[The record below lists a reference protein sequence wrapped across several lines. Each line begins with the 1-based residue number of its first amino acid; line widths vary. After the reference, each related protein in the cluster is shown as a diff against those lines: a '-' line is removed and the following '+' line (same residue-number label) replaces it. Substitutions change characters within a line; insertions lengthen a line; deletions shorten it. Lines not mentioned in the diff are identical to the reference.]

1 MMITCGL
8 GGLYVA
14 VANIL
19 LILIGKNYYGS
30 IQVGQSIG
38 LVAFSLMLVVAA
50 FESRREKSS
59 AFSVE
64 TFNSPRM
71 NKTAVIE
78 IALAYLIT
86 QADFL
91 NKLLG
96 TVSLTFPQ
104 WGLALLAA
112 VLLLFLWEL
121 GKLIA
126 RRSGAAER
134 AATH

>member
-1 MMITCGL
+1 
-8 GGLYVA
+8 
-14 VANIL
+14 
-19 LILIGKNYYGS
+19 
-30 IQVGQSIG
+30 
-38 LVAFSLMLVVAA
+38 VV
-50 FESRREKSS
+50 
-59 AFSVE
+59 
-64 TFNSPRM
+64 
-71 NKTAVIE
+71 E

-126 RRSGAAER
+126 RRR
-134 AATH
+134 R

>member
-14 VANIL
+14 VVNLL
-19 LILIGKNYYGS
+19 LILVGKNYYGS
-30 IQVGQSIG
+30 IVIGQSIG

-50 FESRREKSS
+50 FEARSEKGT
-59 AFSVE
+59 AFSVD
-64 TFNSPRM
+64 TFNSSRM
-71 NKTAVIE
+71 NKTAVVE
-78 IALAYLIT
+78 IAFAYLIT

-91 NKLLG
+91 NRLLG
-96 TVSLTFPQ
+96 TKELTFAQ
-104 WGLALLAA
+104 WGLGLLAA
-112 VLLLFLWEL
+112 VGLLLLWEL

-134 AATH
+134 AAGR

>member
-1 MMITCGL
+1 
-8 GGLYVA
+8 
-14 VANIL
+14 
-19 LILIGKNYYGS
+19 
-30 IQVGQSIG
+30 
-38 LVAFSLMLVVAA
+38 
-50 FESRREKSS
+50 
-59 AFSVE
+59 
-64 TFNSPRM
+64 
-71 NKTAVIE
+71 
-78 IALAYLIT
+78 
-86 QADFL
+86 L

>member
-19 LILIGKNYYGS
+19 LILLGKNYYGS
-30 IQVGQSIG
+30 VEVGQSIG

-50 FESRREKSS
+50 FESRRER
-59 AFSVE
+59 ATVFSVE

-71 NKTAVIE
+71 NKTAVVE

-96 TVSLTFPQ
+96 TKELTFAQ
-104 WGLALLAA
+104 WGLGLLAA
-112 VLLLFLWEL
+112 VGLLLLWEL

-126 RRSGAAER
+126 RRSGTAAR
-134 AATH
+134 

>member
-1 MMITCGL
+1 
-8 GGLYVA
+8 
-14 VANIL
+14 
-19 LILIGKNYYGS
+19 
-30 IQVGQSIG
+30 VGQSIG

-50 FESRREKSS
+50 FESRREKAS

-96 TVSLTFPQ
+96 TVSLTFAQ
-104 WGLALLAA
+104 WGMALLSAV
-112 VLLLFLWEL
+112 VLLFGWEL

-126 RRSGAAER
+126 RRTSAPAGAAV
-134 AATH
+134 H